1 MLSSDFACF
10 VSNYTVDDENTAVL
24 PKIYRFEANSE
35 YKITTSAN
43 GYKTLVSS
51 IDATLPEGLKAYV
64 VSTIDNKETAKLT
77 EVVSVKAGV
86 PYILKGKDST
96 EYTLTSTTS
105 ASAPENNE
113 LKVSDSNTANG
124 VFVLATHNGTT
135 AFYKWNGGRLGSGRV
150 YLPAPSSARQ
160 IIFFDEE
167 ATGIADVKSET
178 ATDNRCYNLNGQRVA
193 QPQKGLYIVN
203 GKKII
208 KK

>member
-1 MLSSDFACF
+1 MKNVISRFAPGR
-10 VSNYTVDDENTAVL
+10 A
-24 PKIYRFEANSE
+24 RW
-35 YKITTSAN
+35 
-43 GYKTLVSS
+43 
-51 IDATLPEGLKAYV
+51 
-64 VSTIDNKETAKLT
+64 
-77 EVVSVKAGV
+77 
-86 PYILKGKDST
+86 ST

-105 ASAPENNE
+105 ASVPENNE

-150 YLPAPSSARQ
+150 YLPVPSSARQ